1 MAIANPTMH
10 ARTAADGLAR
20 LVRDVR
26 AGRARWTHPQHVRQS
41 TDELARAAEA
51 IATVV
56 GEMTAALA
64 LLEQGGPHTQQRN
77 AALHQA
83 AQGAT
88 IAAAQLRQ
96 ARRIMH

>member
-10 ARTAADGLAR
+10 ARAGADGLAR

-26 AGRARWTHPQHVRQS
+26 SGRAKWAHPQHVRQS
-41 TDELARAAEA
+41 TDELVRAAEA
-51 IATVV
+51 IAAAV

-64 LLEQGGPHTQQRN
+64 LLEQPGPQMQQTN
-77 AALHQA
+77 TALHQA

-88 IAAAQLRQ
+88 TAAAQLRA
-96 ARRIMH
+96 ARRFMH

>member
-1 MAIANPTMH
+1 MH
-10 ARTAADGLAR
+10 ARTAADGLTR

-26 AGRARWTHPQHVRQS
+26 SGRARWTHPEHVRQS

-64 LLEQGGPHTQQRN
+64 LLGQPGPHVQQTN

-83 AQGAT
+83 AQGAVT
-88 IAAAQLRQ
+88 AAAQLRQ
-96 ARRIMH
+96 ARRTMH